1 MNSTSRRRLLTAA
14 AASSTAILAGCSGGE
29 SLTGD
34 SGQSNLITELEVT
47 PDDEE
52 TPSTYYLGIALVEN
66 HNITKLAIQNPDGSV
81 RSEGSIDSAET
92 KAYLPLYN
100 VFDGEIDL
108 EDEPYEIIAYNED
121 SVEARSEWI
130 PEWSAEIG
138 SLRVGGTD
146 NEHIS
151 LYVNN
156 TGNAPVTITDAY
168 ISEGYTIREGDDQAG
183 EKYDDDPQ
191 YALPN
196 SRKVITIE
204 RIFRG
209 ISADNKL
216 LPPPSG
222 SCQGT
227 EDVTISVDTRK
238 LGQLS
243 KEVTVEFG
251 GGKDKLGQYCKEVTI
266 QNSSRT

>member
-1 MNSTSRRRLLTAA
+1 MNSTSRRRILTAA

-52 TPSTYYLGIALVEN
+52 TPSTYYLGIGLVEN

-81 RSEGSIDSAET
+81 RSEDSVDSAQT
-92 KAYLPLYN
+92 KVYLPLYN

-108 EDEPYEIIAYNED
+108 EDEPYKIIAYNED

-130 PEWSAEIG
+130 PEWSADIG
-138 SLRVGGTD
+138 SVEVGGID
-146 NEHIS
+146 NDSIS

-156 TGNAPVTITDAY
+156 TGNVAVTITDAY
-168 ISEGYTIREGDDQAG
+168 ISDGYTVREGDDQAG
-183 EKYDDDPQ
+183 EMYYGDTR
-191 YALPN
+191 YALPDD
-196 SRKVITIE
+196 RKTITIE
-204 RIFRG
+204 RIYRG
-209 ISADNKL
+209 IGADNEL

-227 EDVTISVDTRK
+227 ENVTITVDTSK

-251 GGKDKLGQYCKEVTI
+251 GEENQLGPSCEEVTI
-266 QNSSRT
+266 QNSSDT